1 MPEEVNGHNRPSRL
15 DRIERAV
22 EALIDGHERLLASHN
37 QLLTAQVVMSDSIN
51 TLIKTVDKLA
61 AKVESHED
69 RIQVLIDSQLRTDE
83 SIRKLVERQ
92 PGQM

>member
-1 MPEEVNGHNRPSRL
+1 MPEESNGHGSPSRL

-22 EALIDGHERLLASHN
+22 EALIDGHERLLASQK
-37 QLLTAQVVMSDSIN
+37 QLLTAQVIMSDSIS
-51 TLIKTVDKLA
+51 TLAQTVDKLA
-61 AKVESHED
+61 TKVESHED

-92 PGQM
+92 KGQM